1 MTSPYD
7 ATKIHIGPGRLSLTE
22 IKEGATVIN
31 CGLTKDGAVLKFL
44 QQIEKVQA
52 DQLLGPAGFY
62 ISGEECEF
70 ETLLAEMEMEQL
82 NIALGGGGTVTDVT
96 AGAAQ
101 PGGKKLEF
109 GENAAIKEYVLTY
122 TAPKRTNRALNV
134 VVHLYIA
141 KVHPDAS
148 LTFAKNGQLAYKVRF
163 VARPDLTKAAG
174 KQLGYVFDE
183 LAVATS

>member
-7 ATKIHIGPGRLSLTE
+7 ATKIHIGPGRLVLTE
-22 IKEGATVIN
+22 IKEGATAVN
-31 CGLTKDGAVLKFL
+31 CGFTKDGGILKFV
-44 QQIEKVQA
+44 QQVEKIET

-70 ETLLAEMEMEQL
+70 ETLLAELEMEQL
-82 NIALGGGGTVTDVT
+82 NIALGGGGTVSDVT
-96 AGAAQ
+96 AGVGQ

-109 GENAAIKEYVLTY
+109 GENAAVKEYVLTY

-134 VVHLYIA
+134 VAHLYIT

-148 LTFAKNGQLAYKVRF
+148 LTFTKNGQLAYKVRF
-163 VARPDLTKAAG
+163 VARPDLTKGAG
-174 KQLGYVFDE
+174 KQLGYIMDE
-183 LAVATS
+183 TAVATS